1 MLKKLK
7 TGLICLI
14 IGEII
19 SWIVS
24 FVTLPSFIHGFLL
37 GLSVGLKLISI
48 ISYLSSLSITLK
60 KANNNTNQCYF
71 FISFPILHK
80 ESHFSK
86 NYKYET

>member
-24 FVTLPSFIHGFLL
+24 FVTLASFIHGFLL

-48 ISYLSSLSITLK
+48 I
-60 KANNNTNQCYF
+60 
-71 FISFPILHK
+71 FIFIIIINYPK
-80 ESHFSK
+80 ESK
-86 NYKYET
+86 Q

>member
-48 ISYLSSLSITLK
+48 I
-60 KANNNTNQCYF
+60 
-71 FISFPILHK
+71 FIFIIIISHPN
-80 ESHFSK
+80 ESK
-86 NYKYET
+86 Q

>member
-24 FVTLPSFIHGFLL
+24 FVALPSFIHGFLL

-48 ISYLSSLSITLK
+48 I
-60 KANNNTNQCYF
+60 
-71 FISFPILHK
+71 FIFIIIINYPK
-80 ESHFSK
+80 ESK
-86 NYKYET
+86 Q

>member
-48 ISYLSSLSITLK
+48 IFIFIIE
-60 KANNNTNQCYF
+60 YF
-71 FISFPILHK
+71 GATEPC
-80 ESHFSK
+80 
-86 NYKYET
+86 

>member
-24 FVTLPSFIHGFLL
+24 FVTLPSFIHGFLV

-48 ISYLSSLSITLK
+48 I
-60 KANNNTNQCYF
+60 
-71 FISFPILHK
+71 FIFIIIINYPK
-80 ESHFSK
+80 ESK
-86 NYKYET
+86 Q

>member
-48 ISYLSSLSITLK
+48 IFIFIIIINYL
-60 KANNNTNQCYF
+60 
-71 FISFPILHK
+71 K
-80 ESHFSK
+80 ESK
-86 NYKYET
+86 Q